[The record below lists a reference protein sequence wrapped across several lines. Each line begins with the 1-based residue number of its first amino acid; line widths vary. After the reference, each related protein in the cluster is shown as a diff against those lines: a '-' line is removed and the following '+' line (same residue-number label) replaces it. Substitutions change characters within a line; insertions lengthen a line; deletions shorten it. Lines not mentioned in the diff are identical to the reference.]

1 MTFPPA
7 AASIS
12 PAAPASTATAAE
24 AFLRLDAQRVAR
36 TYAPLPVVAASASG
50 AWVTDV
56 DGRRHLDLLS
66 AYSAMNFGHGN
77 PRIVAAASA
86 QLHDLTLVS
95 RAFHHTRLGEF
106 ADALTGLVGKE
117 LMVPMNTGAEAVETA
132 IKASR
137 KWAHEVKGVP
147 ADQAEIIVA
156 SGNFHGRTTTI
167 ISFSDDP
174 VARSGYGPF
183 TPGFVTVPFGDAE
196 ALAAAVT
203 DRTAAVLLEPVQGE
217 AGVIIPPADYLP
229 RVRALCTERRVLLVA
244 DEVQSGLARTGRT
257 LACDHVG
264 VEPDLL
270 VLGKALG
277 GGVVP
282 VSAVLGDA
290 DVLGVFRPGQHGST
304 FGGNALAC
312 AVGLEVVEIL
322 REGTFQ
328 ERAARLGERLRAGLE
343 GLIGHGVV
351 ATRVI
356 GLWAGIDI
364 DEDLATGRDVCERLA
379 ERGILAKDTHGSTIR
394 FSPPLVIEEDEID
407 HAVDQLGAVLA
418 DLG

>member
-1 MTFPPA
+1 MTFDVPTALPPSATRPSSFA
-7 AASIS
+7 AADV
-12 PAAPASTATAAE
+12 
-24 AFLRLDAQRVAR
+24 LRLDEKRVAR
-36 TYAPLPVVAASASG
+36 TYAPLRVVAASASG

-77 PRIVAAASA
+77 PRILAAASA
-86 QLHDLTLVS
+86 QLHELTLVS

-106 ADALTGLVGKE
+106 ADALTGMVGKD

-132 IKASR
+132 IKAAR

-147 ADQAEIIVA
+147 EGEAEIVVA

-174 VARSGYGPF
+174 VARRGYGPF
-183 TPGFVTVPFGDAE
+183 TPGFVMAPYGDAE
-196 ALAAAVT
+196 ALATALT
-203 DRTAAVLLEPVQGE
+203 DRTAAVLLEPIQGE

-229 RVRALCTERRVLLVA
+229 RVRALCTEHNVLLVA

-257 LACDHVG
+257 LACEHVG
-264 VEPDLL
+264 VEPDLII
-270 VLGKALG
+270 LGKALG

-290 DVLGVFRPGQHGST
+290 DVLGIFRPGQHGST

-328 ERAARLGERLRAGLE
+328 ERATRLGDHLRARLDALV
-343 GLIGHGVV
+343 GHGVAAV
-351 ATRVI
+351 RVI

-364 DEDLATGRDVCERLA
+364 DEDLAMGRDVCERLA
-379 ERGILAKDTHGSTIR
+379 GRGILAKDTHGSTIR
-394 FSPPLVIEEDEID
+394 FSPPLVIEEDELD
-407 HAVDQLGAVLA
+407 HAVDQLGEVLA
-418 DLG
+418 ELG